1 MKRLRKPIVWI
12 LSVMMILTT
21 LPITALADEVTLS
34 DSSSSALTVTSTPEL
49 EVTPTPEPE
58 VTPTPEPEVT
68 PTPEPEA
75 TPTPEPEATPTPE
88 PEATPSPKPEQ
99 VPGYQVAETDR
110 NGDFLWPV
118 PGYGTVSQGYDA
130 TKHTGIDISAEQ
142 GVAVIAAADGTV
154 SHIQTWDGSTTTG
167 DQSYGNM
174 VQITHADERTTLYAH
189 LSKVLVSSGD
199 SVSAGE
205 TIGYVGNTGNA
216 DGAHLHFEVRQSG
229 QTVDPRPFITG
240 GNPEDPQKKFEELL
254 EKYGG
259 YIAEDG
265 QLRTLDGREAI
276 DKPLAEIEAEAG
288 MNVPVFYASN
298 VTVSESRST
307 YLINIGYTTDVEGT
321 TNGWGGKRIN
331 GKVAYCVEHGIALGL
346 GDNGGYTSR
355 ELTKEQLNKLIHNH
369 FVINSVSFLDGKRLW
384 KEKNYWQMRTVSD
397 ALCREYGLSLIKPV
411 RRGMPYAAW
420 QAEKEGKPNRRKALR
435 EDIDRILANE
445 NIESLEAFYD
455 TLRAYGY
462 AVMTDR
468 KYVAI
473 CPPGGERNIR
483 LQSLG
488 ENYEPE
494 ALHLRI
500 LRIKADRLL
509 GKTKVIEQPMTPKRK
524 MRLQG
529 TVRRK
534 SKAHGIRA
542 LYYKWLYYLGVF
554 KRRPKVYGSA
564 FATARWQLNA
574 YIKQFDYVAKY
585 NLKTRDDVEQR
596 LRVVQ
601 HEISGQIDER
611 EEIRAVLRCLE
622 TGDAEIQEQL
632 EKIEKINAQLKK
644 LRSEAKLCV
653 QILEQQP
660 QIKSKIDKAHEVKT
674 FETERGKE
682 NGRTSDHHLE
692 HRRNEAAPSRE
703 QRSSGGARS
712 SDPIQRR

>member
-49 EVTPTPEPE
+49 EV
-58 VTPTPEPEVT
+58 
-68 PTPEPEA
+68 
-75 TPTPEPEATPTPE
+75 TPTPE

>member
-1 MKRLRKPIVWI
+1 MQTIYLV
-12 LSVMMILTT
+12 TG
-21 LPITALADEVTLS
+21 LPGVGK
-34 DSSSSALTVTSTPEL
+34 TSFLQVLEGLKLLPEYS
-49 EVTPTPEPE
+49 VTPQKIARIYNSSETYAMQKLIDDGRSFLCELPLEQEKMEQFFGLLEGKTYAINCYCMGLPDAAE
-58 VTPTPEPEVT
+58 AIARLVRRDRTGVPTAKILEDFELF
-68 PTPEPEA
+68 
-75 TPTPEPEATPTPE
+75 
-88 PEATPSPKPEQ
+88 PSNIRELSRRVESIKFFDNTHGFCLT
-99 VPGYQVAETDR
+99 GY
-110 NGDFLWPV
+110 
-118 PGYGTVSQGYDA
+118 Y
-130 TKHTGIDISAEQ
+130 
-142 GVAVIAAADGTV
+142 
-154 SHIQTWDGSTTTG
+154 
-167 DQSYGNM
+167 
-174 VQITHADERTTLYAH
+174 
-189 LSKVLVSSGD
+189 
-199 SVSAGE
+199 SAG
-205 TIGYVGNTGNA
+205 
-216 DGAHLHFEVRQSG
+216 
-229 QTVDPRPFITG
+229 
-240 GNPEDPQKKFEELL
+240 KF
-254 EKYGG
+254 
-259 YIAEDG
+259 
-265 QLRTLDGREAI
+265 
-276 DKPLAEIEAEAG
+276 
-288 MNVPVFYASN
+288 
-298 VTVSESRST
+298 
-307 YLINIGYTTDVEGT
+307 
-321 TNGWGGKRIN
+321 
-331 GKVAYCVEHGIALGL
+331 
-346 GDNGGYTSR
+346 
-355 ELTKEQLNKLIHNH
+355 IHNH

-509 GKTKVIEQPMTPKRK
+509 GKTKVIEQPTMQKRR
-524 MRLQG
+524 MRLRE

-564 FATARWQLNA
+564 FTTARWQLNA

-682 NGRTSDHHLE
+682 NGRASDYHLE
-692 HRRNEAAPSRE
+692 HRRNEAAPTRE
-703 QRSSGGARS
+703 QRSSGSARS
-712 SDPIQRR
+712 SDSIQRR

>member
-1 MKRLRKPIVWI
+1 
-12 LSVMMILTT
+12 
-21 LPITALADEVTLS
+21 
-34 DSSSSALTVTSTPEL
+34 
-49 EVTPTPEPE
+49 
-58 VTPTPEPEVT
+58 
-68 PTPEPEA
+68 
-75 TPTPEPEATPTPE
+75 
-88 PEATPSPKPEQ
+88 
-99 VPGYQVAETDR
+99 
-110 NGDFLWPV
+110 
-118 PGYGTVSQGYDA
+118 
-130 TKHTGIDISAEQ
+130 
-142 GVAVIAAADGTV
+142 
-154 SHIQTWDGSTTTG
+154 
-167 DQSYGNM
+167 
-174 VQITHADERTTLYAH
+174 
-189 LSKVLVSSGD
+189 
-199 SVSAGE
+199 
-205 TIGYVGNTGNA
+205 
-216 DGAHLHFEVRQSG
+216 
-229 QTVDPRPFITG
+229 
-240 GNPEDPQKKFEELL
+240 
-254 EKYGG
+254 
-259 YIAEDG
+259 
-265 QLRTLDGREAI
+265 
-276 DKPLAEIEAEAG
+276 
-288 MNVPVFYASN
+288 
-298 VTVSESRST
+298 
-307 YLINIGYTTDVEGT
+307 
-321 TNGWGGKRIN
+321 
-331 GKVAYCVEHGIALGL
+331 
-346 GDNGGYTSR
+346 
-355 ELTKEQLNKLIHNH
+355 
-369 FVINSVSFLDGKRLW
+369 
-384 KEKNYWQMRTVSD
+384 MRTVSD

-509 GKTKVIEQPMTPKRK
+509 GKTKVVEQPMTPKRK
-524 MRLQG
+524 MSLRG
-529 TVRRK
+529 KVRRK

-564 FATARWQLNA
+564 FTTARWQLNA
-574 YIKQFDYVAKY
+574 YIKQFDYVAAH
-585 NLKTRDDVEQR
+585 NIKTRDDVEQR

-601 HEISGQIDER
+601 HKISGQIDER
-611 EEIRAVLRCLE
+611 EEVRAVLRRLE

-660 QIKSKIDKAHEVKT
+660 QIKSKIEKAHEVKT

-692 HRRNEAAPSRE
+692 HRRNEAAPTRE
-703 QRSSGGARS
+703 QRSSGSARS

>member
-1 MKRLRKPIVWI
+1 MAISRDQVDEIKSRVSIIDVAAERVNLSRHGSTMSCCCPFHQEKTPSCVLYEKTNSFYCFGCGTSGDVISFIRGTDNLSYVEAVQQLAQRAGITIDTKGAQLNQREQELRDRIRACNREAARYFFRSLTQDDAGGVGRAYLLNERGLSMAAVRHFGLGYAKPESFGLVNY
-12 LSVMMILTT
+12 LRDKGFTDDEM
-21 LPITALADEVTLS
+21 ITANLAYQSKTGHVMDRFR
-34 DSSSSALTVTSTPEL
+34 DRIMYPIFDTV
-49 EVTPTPEPE
+49 
-58 VTPTPEPEVT
+58 
-68 PTPEPEA
+68 
-75 TPTPEPEATPTPE
+75 
-88 PEATPSPKPEQ
+88 
-99 VPGYQVAETDR
+99 G
-110 NGDFLWPV
+110 N
-118 PGYGTVSQGYDA
+118 
-130 TKHTGIDISAEQ
+130 
-142 GVAVIAAADGTV
+142 VIAFGGRA
-154 SHIQTWDGSTTTG
+154 
-167 DQSYGNM
+167 
-174 VQITHADERTTLYAH
+174 
-189 LSKVLVSSGD
+189 LS
-199 SVSAGE
+199 
-205 TIGYVGNTGNA
+205 
-216 DGAHLHFEVRQSG
+216 
-229 QTVDPRPFITG
+229 
-240 GNPEDPQKKFEELL
+240 
-254 EKYGG
+254 
-259 YIAEDG
+259 
-265 QLRTLDGREAI
+265 
-276 DKPLAEIEAEAG
+276 
-288 MNVPVFYASN
+288 
-298 VTVSESRST
+298 
-307 YLINIGYTTDVEGT
+307 
-321 TNGWGGKRIN
+321 
-331 GKVAYCVEHGIALGL
+331 
-346 GDNGGYTSR
+346 
-355 ELTKEQLNKLIHNH
+355 
-369 FVINSVSFLDGKRLW
+369 
-384 KEKNYWQMRTVSD
+384 
-397 ALCREYGLSLIKPV
+397 
-411 RRGMPYAAW
+411 YAAW
-420 QAEKEGKPNRRKALR
+420 QADKEGKPNRRKALR

-462 AVMTDR
+462 AVMTDQ

-524 MRLQG
+524 MRLRG

-564 FATARWQLNA
+564 FTTARWQLNA

-611 EEIRAVLRCLE
+611 EEVRTVLRCLE

-660 QIKSKIDKAHEVKT
+660 QIKSKIEKAHEVKT

-692 HRRNEAAPSRE
+692 HRRNEAAPTRE

>member
-1 MKRLRKPIVWI
+1 
-12 LSVMMILTT
+12 
-21 LPITALADEVTLS
+21 
-34 DSSSSALTVTSTPEL
+34 
-49 EVTPTPEPE
+49 
-58 VTPTPEPEVT
+58 
-68 PTPEPEA
+68 
-75 TPTPEPEATPTPE
+75 
-88 PEATPSPKPEQ
+88 
-99 VPGYQVAETDR
+99 
-110 NGDFLWPV
+110 
-118 PGYGTVSQGYDA
+118 
-130 TKHTGIDISAEQ
+130 
-142 GVAVIAAADGTV
+142 
-154 SHIQTWDGSTTTG
+154 
-167 DQSYGNM
+167 
-174 VQITHADERTTLYAH
+174 
-189 LSKVLVSSGD
+189 
-199 SVSAGE
+199 
-205 TIGYVGNTGNA
+205 
-216 DGAHLHFEVRQSG
+216 
-229 QTVDPRPFITG
+229 
-240 GNPEDPQKKFEELL
+240 
-254 EKYGG
+254 
-259 YIAEDG
+259 
-265 QLRTLDGREAI
+265 
-276 DKPLAEIEAEAG
+276 
-288 MNVPVFYASN
+288 
-298 VTVSESRST
+298 
-307 YLINIGYTTDVEGT
+307 
-321 TNGWGGKRIN
+321 
-331 GKVAYCVEHGIALGL
+331 
-346 GDNGGYTSR
+346 
-355 ELTKEQLNKLIHNH
+355 
-369 FVINSVSFLDGKRLW
+369 
-384 KEKNYWQMRTVSD
+384 MRTVSD

-455 TLRAYGY
+455 TLRVYGY

-468 KYVAI
+468 KYVTI

-509 GKTKVIEQPMTPKRK
+509 GKTKVIEQPTMQKRK
-524 MRLQG
+524 MRLRG

-564 FATARWQLNA
+564 FTTARWQLNA

-601 HEISGQIDER
+601 HEISEQIDER
-611 EEIRAVLRCLE
+611 EEVRTVLRCLE

-632 EKIEKINAQLKK
+632 EKIEKINVQLKK

-660 QIKSKIDKAHEVKT
+660 QIKSKIEKAHEVKT

-692 HRRNEAAPSRE
+692 HRRNEATPTRE
-703 QRSSGGARS
+703 QRSSGSARS
-712 SDPIQRR
+712 GDPIQRR

>member
-1 MKRLRKPIVWI
+1 
-12 LSVMMILTT
+12 
-21 LPITALADEVTLS
+21 
-34 DSSSSALTVTSTPEL
+34 
-49 EVTPTPEPE
+49 
-58 VTPTPEPEVT
+58 
-68 PTPEPEA
+68 
-75 TPTPEPEATPTPE
+75 
-88 PEATPSPKPEQ
+88 
-99 VPGYQVAETDR
+99 
-110 NGDFLWPV
+110 
-118 PGYGTVSQGYDA
+118 
-130 TKHTGIDISAEQ
+130 
-142 GVAVIAAADGTV
+142 
-154 SHIQTWDGSTTTG
+154 
-167 DQSYGNM
+167 
-174 VQITHADERTTLYAH
+174 
-189 LSKVLVSSGD
+189 
-199 SVSAGE
+199 
-205 TIGYVGNTGNA
+205 
-216 DGAHLHFEVRQSG
+216 
-229 QTVDPRPFITG
+229 
-240 GNPEDPQKKFEELL
+240 
-254 EKYGG
+254 
-259 YIAEDG
+259 
-265 QLRTLDGREAI
+265 
-276 DKPLAEIEAEAG
+276 
-288 MNVPVFYASN
+288 
-298 VTVSESRST
+298 
-307 YLINIGYTTDVEGT
+307 
-321 TNGWGGKRIN
+321 
-331 GKVAYCVEHGIALGL
+331 
-346 GDNGGYTSR
+346 
-355 ELTKEQLNKLIHNH
+355 
-369 FVINSVSFLDGKRLW
+369 
-384 KEKNYWQMRTVSD
+384 
-397 ALCREYGLSLIKPV
+397 
-411 RRGMPYAAW
+411 
-420 QAEKEGKPNRRKALR
+420 
-435 EDIDRILANE
+435 
-445 NIESLEAFYD
+445 
-455 TLRAYGY
+455 
-462 AVMTDR
+462 MTDR

-574 YIKQFDYVAKY
+574 YIKQFDYVAAH
-585 NLKTRDDVEQR
+585 NIKTRDDVEQR

-611 EEIRAVLRCLE
+611 EEIRAVLRRLE

-644 LRSEAKLCV
+644 LRTEAKLCV

-692 HRRNEAAPSRE
+692 HRRNEAAPTRE
-703 QRSSGGARS
+703 QRSSGSARS

>member
-1 MKRLRKPIVWI
+1 
-12 LSVMMILTT
+12 MMILTT

>member
-1 MKRLRKPIVWI
+1 
-12 LSVMMILTT
+12 
-21 LPITALADEVTLS
+21 
-34 DSSSSALTVTSTPEL
+34 
-49 EVTPTPEPE
+49 
-58 VTPTPEPEVT
+58 
-68 PTPEPEA
+68 
-75 TPTPEPEATPTPE
+75 
-88 PEATPSPKPEQ
+88 
-99 VPGYQVAETDR
+99 
-110 NGDFLWPV
+110 
-118 PGYGTVSQGYDA
+118 
-130 TKHTGIDISAEQ
+130 
-142 GVAVIAAADGTV
+142 
-154 SHIQTWDGSTTTG
+154 
-167 DQSYGNM
+167 
-174 VQITHADERTTLYAH
+174 
-189 LSKVLVSSGD
+189 
-199 SVSAGE
+199 
-205 TIGYVGNTGNA
+205 
-216 DGAHLHFEVRQSG
+216 
-229 QTVDPRPFITG
+229 
-240 GNPEDPQKKFEELL
+240 
-254 EKYGG
+254 
-259 YIAEDG
+259 
-265 QLRTLDGREAI
+265 
-276 DKPLAEIEAEAG
+276 
-288 MNVPVFYASN
+288 
-298 VTVSESRST
+298 
-307 YLINIGYTTDVEGT
+307 
-321 TNGWGGKRIN
+321 
-331 GKVAYCVEHGIALGL
+331 
-346 GDNGGYTSR
+346 
-355 ELTKEQLNKLIHNH
+355 
-369 FVINSVSFLDGKRLW
+369 
-384 KEKNYWQMRTVSD
+384 MRTVSD

-574 YIKQFDYVAKY
+574 YIKQFDYVAAH
-585 NLKTRDDVEQR
+585 NIKTRDDVEQR

-611 EEIRAVLRCLE
+611 EEIRAVLRRLE

-644 LRSEAKLCV
+644 LRTEAKLCV

-682 NGRTSDHHLE
+682 NTRHSILHRFGSASASAAVISSVRPRT
-692 HRRNEAAPSRE
+692 
-703 QRSSGGARS
+703 QRKY
-712 SDPIQRR
+712 

>member
-1 MKRLRKPIVWI
+1 MQKVVGFFSKPENLFVLTLLIGLFTGTYKVVSKASNHNNSLYQRVSSPICFYLRLFGYVY
-12 LSVMMILTT
+12 T
-21 LPITALADEVTLS
+21 LPWIGSLL
-34 DSSSSALTVTSTPEL
+34 
-49 EVTPTPEPE
+49 
-58 VTPTPEPEVT
+58 
-68 PTPEPEA
+68 
-75 TPTPEPEATPTPE
+75 
-88 PEATPSPKPEQ
+88 
-99 VPGYQVAETDR
+99 
-110 NGDFLWPV
+110 
-118 PGYGTVSQGYDA
+118 
-130 TKHTGIDISAEQ
+130 IS
-142 GVAVIAAADGTV
+142 
-154 SHIQTWDGSTTTG
+154 
-167 DQSYGNM
+167 
-174 VQITHADERTTLYAH
+174 
-189 LSKVLVSSGD
+189 
-199 SVSAGE
+199 
-205 TIGYVGNTGNA
+205 
-216 DGAHLHFEVRQSG
+216 
-229 QTVDPRPFITG
+229 G
-240 GNPEDPQKKFEELL
+240 GNYEEWLQASKNTEPYRFFIIGLVMIFGSYAMYIPVLL
-254 EKYGG
+254 ER
-259 YIAEDG
+259 IA
-265 QLRTLDGREAI
+265 R
-276 DKPLAEIEAEAG
+276 
-288 MNVPVFYASN
+288 
-298 VTVSESRST
+298 
-307 YLINIGYTTDVEGT
+307 
-321 TNGWGGKRIN
+321 
-331 GKVAYCVEHGIALGL
+331 GI
-346 GDNGGYTSR
+346 
-355 ELTKEQLNKLIHNH
+355 IHNH

-574 YIKQFDYVAKY
+574 YIKQFDYVAAH
-585 NLKTRDDVEQR
+585 NIKTRDDVEQR

-611 EEIRAVLRCLE
+611 EEIRAVLRRLE

-644 LRSEAKLCV
+644 LRTEAKLCV

-692 HRRNEAAPSRE
+692 HRRNEAAPTRE